1 MTDTFNDND
10 RPTATRPPAG
20 LPRTISSADILGDGK
35 LVIIRHQDENY
46 RLQLTSA
53 GKLLLTK

>member
-1 MTDTFNDND
+1 MTDQLSDND
-10 RPTATRPPAG
+10 RPTAARPPAG
-20 LPRTISSADILGDGK
+20 LPRTILSGDILGDGK